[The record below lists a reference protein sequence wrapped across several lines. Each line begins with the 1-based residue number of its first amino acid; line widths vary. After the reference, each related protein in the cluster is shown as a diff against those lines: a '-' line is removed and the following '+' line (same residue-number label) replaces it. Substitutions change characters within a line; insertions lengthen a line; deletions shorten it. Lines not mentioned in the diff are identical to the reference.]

1 MAVRDHIEWTR
12 GGFWRQ
18 RPARP
23 APYSERLGTLLAR
36 AARDLN
42 LEMHRGTYAAVTGPC
57 YETPAEIK
65 ALLACGADAV
75 GMSTAC
81 EVQAGVEAGLECAAI
96 SCITNRA
103 AGLSDRPIH
112 HQEVLT
118 NAAAAAD
125 KMAALLETFIRLL

>member
-1 MAVRDHIEWTR
+1 MAVRDHIDWTR
-12 GGFWRQ
+12 GGFGRQ
-18 RPARP
+18 RAAGPP
-23 APYSERLGTLLAR
+23 PYSEHLGSLLAR
-36 AARDLN
+36 AAHDIN
-42 LEMHRGTYAAVTGPC
+42 LDMHRGTYAAVTGPC

-103 AGLSDRPIH
+103 AGLSNGPIH
-112 HQEVLT
+112 HQEVLS

-125 KMAALLETFIRLL
+125 KMATLLEAFMRLL